1 MPCRTPK
8 YLYMVYVVYIYGWTD
23 GDAFMSYPKTG
34 KVRRNIYMGQEYL
47 DLEAI
52 VVQERKRT
60 GRNVSVADLVRKA
73 CQEYTT
79 KYWTAVATAKTE
91 KAE

>member
-1 MPCRTPK
+1 MN
-8 YLYMVYVVYIYGWTD
+8 
-23 GDAFMSYPKTG
+23 FPKTE

-73 CQEYTT
+73 CQDYSA
-79 KYWTAVATAKTE
+79 KYWTAVATARSE
-91 KAE
+91 